1 MSQFPVTRLPG
12 KWITAGLSL
21 TQEKSRSSPGLFSKL
36 AWSGWLCRLPQ
47 FDRISLRVMHA
58 GKPAVGIRLR
68 VHLDLDSRSLQ
79 LGCHFVEI
87 PDSKVQHP
95 DLLGVPE
102 IAARLLEWSESSG
115 SGLLLPRGF
124 SGARWYER
132 DSQVLL
138 VPKPQRFRIFGSEE
152 EPSDSRHFFHLRS
165 CSDPIAYSG
174 PRRRRRDLWLC
185 GCLRHYAELAPP
197 QDEARPESK

>member
-1 MSQFPVTRLPG
+1 MEGLPV
-12 KWITAGLSL
+12 
-21 TQEKSRSSPGLFSKL
+21 TQEKSRNSPRLFSKL

-68 VHLDLDSRSLQ
+68 VNLDLDSRSLQ

-95 DLLGVPE
+95 DLLGISE
-102 IAARLLEWSESSG
+102 IVARLLEWSESGG

-124 SGARWYER
+124 PVARWYER

-138 VPKPQRFRIFGSEE
+138 VPTPQCFRIFGSEE
-152 EPSDSRHFFHLRS
+152 ESSDTGHFFHFRS
-165 CSDPIAYSG
+165 FSDPIPNNCPRSG
-174 PRRRRRDLWLC
+174 RRGLWLC
-185 GCLRHYAELAPP
+185 GCLHSDAELVPAP
-197 QDEARPESK
+197 DEV

>member
-1 MSQFPVTRLPG
+1 MASDYFLFARE
-12 KWITAGLSL
+12 
-21 TQEKSRSSPGLFSKL
+21 QEKSRNSPELLCNL
-36 AWSGWLCRLPQ
+36 AFGVWNLRLPQ

-68 VHLDLDSRSLQ
+68 VHLDLDSSGLQ
-79 LGCHFVEI
+79 LGRHFVEI

-95 DLLGVPE
+95 DLLGIAE
-102 IAARLLEWSESSG
+102 IVARLLEWSESGG

-124 SGARWYER
+124 PVARWYER

-152 EPSDSRHFFHLRS
+152 ESSDSGHFLHFRS
-165 CSDPIAYSG
+165 SSDPIANSD
-174 PRRRRRDLWLC
+174 PRRRSKELWRYS
-185 GCLRHYAELAPP
+185 CLRGYGELVPP

>member
-1 MSQFPVTRLPG
+1 MEGLPV
-12 KWITAGLSL
+12 
-21 TQEKSRSSPGLFSKL
+21 TQEKSRNSPRLFSKL

-68 VHLDLDSRSLQ
+68 VNLDLDSRSLQ

-95 DLLGVPE
+95 DLLGIPKIV
-102 IAARLLEWSESSG
+102 ARLLEWSKSGG

-124 SGARWYER
+124 LVARRYER

-138 VPKPQRFRIFGSEE
+138 VPAPQRFRIFGSEE
-152 EPSDSRHFFHLRS
+152 ESSDSGHFFHFRS
-165 CSDPIAYSG
+165 SSDPIANSDAQRG
-174 PRRRRRDLWLC
+174 RRELWRY
-185 GCLRHYAELAPP
+185 GCLRGYAELVPSH
-197 QDEARPESK
+197 DEARPESK